1 MSIYKYITV
10 KDLIAKNAV
19 TNLYM
24 EKMGFVYADNES
36 RIFKEIRDT
45 NIDAYYFFIGSKRNS
60 VSGDRYALDG
70 YARRGNLI
78 AHPVFDCQF
87 QEYSR
92 KFFRPLLVHRK
103 VFV

>member
-24 EKMGFVYADNES
+24 EKMGFVHADNES

-45 NIDAYYFFIGSKRNS
+45 NI
-60 VSGDRYALDG
+60 V
-70 YARRGNLI
+70 LI
-78 AHPVFDCQF
+78 IFYWFKKEQR
-87 QEYSR
+87 QWR
-92 KFFRPLLVHRK
+92 
-103 VFV
+103 